1 MGESFATSDSFT
13 PLVITLGNPNT
24 GKSTL
29 FNRLTGLR
37 QKVSNYPGVTVEQ
50 VSGYC
55 DLNGQRIRLVDVP
68 GTYSLSAMSPDEMI
82 AMDVLCGAI
91 PELGQPQAAVVV
103 VDASNLRR
111 NLFLTSQVLEVGLP
125 IVIALN
131 MIDRLPRLGL
141 EIDDAKL
148 AERLDCP
155 VIPIAATVGNGIDAL
170 KQALAETIRSAS
182 APQIAINE
190 EFTEAAQELV
200 QQLSALSTPI
210 TQLEG
215 SRALIDVGG
224 YGEKRLI
231 EAYGERASEQLTKLR
246 KRLGGGRDLA
256 TIETRDRYSWIHSQL
271 SDVETGEANT
281 QRTFSDLLD
290 RFVNHPIT
298 GTLLFALVMATV
310 FQAVFA
316 WAGPLVEGINFLTGT
331 LAIQTFNT
339 FGDNVFSRFLT
350 EGVIAGVGSVV
361 VFLPQIMILFA
372 FIIALEDS
380 GYMARAAFLMD
391 RVMRGIGLS
400 GQSFIPMLSSFA
412 CAVPGIMGTRVI
424 ANKYDRLATI
434 MAAPFMTCSARLPVY
449 SLLIA
454 AFIPDVRY
462 AHGWIN
468 AQGLILFALYLI
480 GLLGG
485 AFTAWLIGRVF
496 WTRTQSRFLL
506 EMPPYRMPQLGT
518 VFNKLMARVVIFL
531 KRAGTIIFMVAIVV
545 WVLATFPTDPNF
557 NESARGSGN
566 ATQQIETSY
575 LGGISQ
581 SVAPLFEPLGWD
593 WKVTAAVVASF
604 PAREAVIAVLGT
616 IYAVGEKTDEGV
628 ATLTDRIRSAK
639 HPNGTPVYTLPM
651 VIGLMVFF
659 AFCLQCASTMA
670 VMRRETGTW
679 RWPIA
684 AWFYMTG
691 LGYLG
696 ALAVYQTGTWLH
708 F

>member
-1 MGESFATSDSFT
+1 MGGPVATSSAPD
-13 PLVITLGNPNT
+13 PVVVTLGNPNT

-55 DLNGQRIRLVDVP
+55 DLEGQQIRLVDVP
-68 GTYSLSAMSPDEMI
+68 GTYSLSAMSPDEII
-82 AMDVLCGAI
+82 AVDVLCGTVS
-91 PELGQPQAAVVV
+91 ELGQPQAVIIV
-103 VDASNLRR
+103 VDAANLRR
-111 NLFLTSQVLEVGLP
+111 NLFLTSQILEVGLP
-125 IVIALN
+125 VVIALN
-131 MIDRLPRLGL
+131 MADRLPSLGL
-141 EIDDAKL
+141 VIDEVKL

-155 VIPIAATVGNGIDAL
+155 VIPIAATIGTGIEAL
-170 KQALAETIRSAS
+170 KKALAETISS
-182 APQIAINE
+182 GSIPQVAINI
-190 EFTEAAQELV
+190 EFNETARELV
-200 QQLSALSTPI
+200 QQLSIFSPSI

-215 SRALIDVGG
+215 ARALIDVGG
-224 YGEKRLI
+224 YAETRLTQ
-231 EAYGERASEQLTKLR
+231 AYGGQVSEQLEIFR
-246 KRLGGGRDLA
+246 KRVGGGRDLA
-256 TIETRDRYSWIHSQL
+256 TIETRDRYSWIQSLL
-271 SDVETGEANT
+271 SGVETRKTTVQSTLSILA
-281 QRTFSDLLD
+281 D
-290 RFVNHPIT
+290 RFVNHPVT
-298 GTLLFALVMATV
+298 GTLLFAFVMATV

-316 WAGPLVEGINFLTGT
+316 WAGPLVHGIDFLTGS
-331 LAIQTFNT
+331 LATQALAA
-339 FGDNVFSRFLT
+339 FGDNLLTRFIT

-361 VFLPQIMILFA
+361 VFLPQIIILFA

-391 RVMRGIGLS
+391 RAMRGVGLS

-424 ANKYDRLATI
+424 ANKHDRLATI

-454 AFIPDVRY
+454 AFIPDTRY
-462 AHGWIN
+462 AGGWIN
-468 AQGLILFALYLI
+468 IQGLTLFALYLI

-485 AFTAWLIGRVF
+485 GLTAWLVGRLF
-496 WTRTQSRFLL
+496 WANKKSRFLL
-506 EMPPYRMPQLGT
+506 EMPPYRVPQFRT
-518 VFNKLMARVVIFL
+518 VLSKLISRVVIFL
-531 KRAGTIIFMVAIVV
+531 KRAGTIILMVAIVV
-545 WVLATFPTDPNF
+545 WVLATFPTRSDF
-557 NESARGSGN
+557 NPHVDSASN

-575 LGGISQ
+575 LGRMSR
-581 SVAPLFEPLGWD
+581 SVAPLFQPLGWD

-616 IYAVGEKTDEGV
+616 IYAVGEKTDKGS
-628 ATLTDRIRSAK
+628 ATLTDRIRSAR
-639 HPNGTPVYTLPM
+639 HPNGAPVYTLPM

-684 AWFYMTG
+684 AWIYMTG

-696 ALAVYQTGTWLH
+696 ALTVYQVGTWLR